1 MTTYMDKA
9 LLIAINNNA
18 IKKNRNRTLIPEKVM
33 ELEDNFFPV
42 VFNMVHNDHEI
53 RCQLV
58 LNNEGATAW
67 LDMPIEV
74 FSQLPTVELLEVTE
88 GSP

>member
-9 LLIAINNNA
+9 LLISINNNA
-18 IKKNRNRTLIPEKVM
+18 IKTNRNRTLIPEKVM

-42 VFNMVHNDHEI
+42 VFNMVHNDQEI
-53 RCQLV
+53 RCQLM

-74 FSQLPTVELLEVTE
+74 FSQLPTVELMEETE
-88 GSP
+88 E

>member
-53 RCQLV
+53 RCQLM

-88 GSP
+88 E

>member
-18 IKKNRNRTLIPEKVM
+18 IKTNRNRTLIPEKVM

-42 VFNMVHNDHEI
+42 VCNMIHNDQEI

-58 LNNEGATAW
+58 LNAEGATAW

-74 FSQLPTVELLEVTE
+74 FDQLPTVELMEE
-88 GSP
+88 AEE